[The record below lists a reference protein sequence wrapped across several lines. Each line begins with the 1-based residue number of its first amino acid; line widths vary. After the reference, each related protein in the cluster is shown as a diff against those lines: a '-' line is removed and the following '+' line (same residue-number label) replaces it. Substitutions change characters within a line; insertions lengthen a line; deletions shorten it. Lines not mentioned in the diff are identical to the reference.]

1 MHFSELVHHRSVRYI
16 AVISLLALMAVFQ
29 IASMVQETQTIDE
42 GVHLSAGVSYL
53 LTGDFR
59 LNEEHP
65 PLIKMLSGVGVLLLQ
80 PVMLFGTPAWNE
92 ANQWAFAQDFLYH
105 SGNDA
110 DRILLFAR
118 LPMVLV
124 SLGLGILIYY
134 VARRIAGEL
143 AGVIALGWYVFD
155 PNFIAH
161 GRYVTTDVGAA
172 LAYLAVMVALLRLLE
187 HWTRGRLVAFGVVFA
202 LAQMTKYSMVF
213 LWIVIV
219 ALPVIWYLVY
229 YHERGTFKHI
239 MSRLS
244 TILLSAIIVT
254 SIVTF
259 IFYWG
264 QVGYGRDDL
273 RVQKLF
279 VERDQLIQSGTLDEQ
294 LSILQKVV
302 ELSDGTTAGERFYLR
317 VLLDTPIPAWS
328 YFKGLV
334 KVISHNAGGHL
345 SYLVGNYALMG
356 WWWYFPVAF
365 LVKTPL
371 ATLIMMFTIVTL
383 YLVRRWREGLG
394 LSNHPGARG
403 WVWMLVTSAVL
414 YFVWS
419 MTSKINLGVR
429 HIFPIYPVLFI
440 LIGLVGAK
448 AWAFRH
454 RVGRSLLILVTA
466 AYCMS
471 SVFAFPTYLAYF
483 SEAIGGSSNG
493 PTYLVD
499 SNIDWGQDVKR
510 LKTYMQENNIPFV
523 CMSYFGQANLEYYG
537 IDYRYLPNG
546 NDPHSPADVDCVVA
560 ISVTSLLSKDGI
572 YWWLREY
579 EPDARIGG
587 SIYVYD
593 FRGGRTPTPA
603 D

>member
-1 MHFSELVHHRSVRYI
+1 MQLPQFFSHPWSRYI
-16 AVISLLALMAVFQ
+16 VVAGLLVLMATFQ
-29 IASMVQETQTIDE
+29 IVSMVQETQSIDE
-42 GVHLSAGVSYL
+42 GVHLTAGVSYL

-65 PLIKMLSGVGVLLLQ
+65 PLIKMISGVGVLLTR
-80 PVMLFGTPAWNE
+80 PVIHFGTPAWNE
-92 ANQWAFAQDFLYH
+92 ANQWAFAQEFIYH

-124 SLGLGILIYY
+124 SLGLGLLIYIIG
-134 VARRIAGEL
+134 RRIGGESAGL
-143 AGVIALGWYVFD
+143 IALGWYVLD

-172 LAYLAVMVALLRLLE
+172 FAYLAVMYVLVRLLE
-187 HWTRGRLVAFGVVFA
+187 RWSRGNLIAFGIVFA

-213 LWIVIV
+213 LWIIIV
-219 ALPVIWYLVY
+219 ALPVIWYLA
-229 YHERGTFKHI
+229 YHRERGTFTFILK
-239 MSRLS
+239 RVGL
-244 TILLSAIIVT
+244 ILLIAGVMT
-254 SIVTF
+254 SIITF
-259 IFYWG
+259 ALYWG
-264 QVGYGRDDL
+264 QVGYGRDDI

-317 VLLDTPIPAWS
+317 ILLDTPIPAWS

-371 ATLIMMFTIVTL
+371 VTL
-383 YLVRRWREGLG
+383 VMLLVAVAAYSTRRGRTRLG
-394 LSNHPGARG
+394 LTDHSRARG
-403 WVWMLVTSAVL
+403 WLWMLVTAAAL
-414 YFVWS
+414 YFIWS

-429 HIFPIYPVLFI
+429 HIFPVYPIIFI
-440 LIGLVGAK
+440 LIGMVSARLWMHG
-448 AWAFRH
+448 
-454 RVGRSLLILVTA
+454 GRSVRTGILVI
-466 AYCMS
+466 MS
-471 SVFAFPTYLAYF
+471 LYLATSISAFPTYLSYF
-483 SEAIGGSSNG
+483 SEAVGGSVHG
-493 PTYLVD
+493 PKYLVD

-510 LKTYMQENNIPFV
+510 LRSYMEENAIPYV

-560 ISVTSLLSKDGI
+560 ISVTSLLSQDGI

-579 EPDARIGG
+579 EPDVRIGG

-593 FRGGRTPTPA
+593 FRGGRTPAHA